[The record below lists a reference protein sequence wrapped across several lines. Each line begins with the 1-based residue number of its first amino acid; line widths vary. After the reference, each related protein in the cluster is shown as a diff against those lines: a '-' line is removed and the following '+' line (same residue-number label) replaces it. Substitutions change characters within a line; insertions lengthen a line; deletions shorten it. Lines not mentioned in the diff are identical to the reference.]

1 MFDDLPAEHV
11 FTLSTIFPLGFE
23 HRAPHSSENPAHYDQ
38 NHIKYLAHK
47 NAQSNKIFLKVVIH
61 VLH

>member
-23 HRAPHSSENPAHYDQ
+23 HRAPHS
-38 NHIKYLAHK
+38 
-47 NAQSNKIFLKVVIH
+47 VVKTQH
-61 VLH
+61 TVAK